1 MLDVHP
7 PHHPTHT
14 WRDFFIHIATIVVG
28 LLIAVGLEQ
37 SVEYVHHRHQIL
49 EVRDRIHEESEVNRH
64 ILLQDLRGLT
74 LIEARMDRALAETRT
89 LQTKQNVP
97 LEPIN
102 TTFDLQGFYTAA
114 YNNAKSS
121 GTLNLLPYD
130 EAAMYSDNDLATG
143 LSQQAGIDLW
153 KALNA
158 THAALHGRSLAELD
172 PGEITGLIVA
182 ISDARG
188 KAELAQ
194 QNFEIQKQELDS
206 LLSGHYRKD
215 IH

>member
-7 PHHPTHT
+7 PHEAAHT
-14 WRDFFIHIATIVVG
+14 WKDFFIHIATIVVG
-28 LLIAVGLEQ
+28 LIIAVGLEQ
-37 SVEYVHHRHQIL
+37 TVEYFHQRHQIHQ
-49 EVRDRIHEESEVNRH
+49 VRDRIRDESEVNRR
-64 ILLQDLRGLT
+64 ILLQDMQGVAT
-74 LIEARMDRALAETRT
+74 IEAHMDRALVETRT

-102 TTFDLQGFYTAA
+102 TTFDLQGFYSAA
-114 YNNAKSS
+114 YNNAKNS

-130 EAAMYSDNDLATG
+130 EAAMYSDNDVATG

-153 KALNA
+153 KALNS
-158 THAALHGRSLAELD
+158 THSALHGRSLAELD
-172 PGEITGLIVA
+172 PAEIIGLIVA

-194 QNFEIQKQELDS
+194 QNFEIQQQELDS